1 MIVEEITIRN
11 WRSYREP
18 HTFRFEKGFNLL
30 VGRNEA
36 GKSTLFEAFTR
47 VLFDRHTSAAEK
59 IRQIQPL
66 ETSLAPEATIT
77 FQANGDRYRV
87 WKRFLQDPAAQFSVW
102 RGNRWELKHEGDRA
116 DSAVREI
123 LRGETPGRASQPE
136 HRGLCQALWYLQ
148 GDTPLPEKVWA
159 EGVKEGLSG
168 FVSLV
173 ARSPEED
180 RILQRIEDGY
190 KVCYTPTGKVKSGS
204 LPDLF
209 QKKIP
214 ELEREL
220 QALRERA
227 RGVEDLRTEL
237 EDLAEQ
243 QRLKAD
249 ALKAAR
255 TEVAALQHKLEEGA
269 ALEEEKRQKEEILRQ
284 ADAARKKVAG
294 DRDAIDNRRRK
305 IDESNKTLAENQREA
320 DDLQADVRMEQR
332 AAEKHHETW
341 KKTHEPVLRQVE
353 TELATLQAIE
363 RTQQLEE
370 KARGLREQIERIQ
383 AAEMELQHREHELS
397 LTPLPTKKDLETYRE
412 QKLQLATLRGQI
424 EQAAIR
430 IGFDLQV
437 ENASITAD
445 PEAEHLT
452 EDGEYLVLGPTTFTI
467 GDVGTISIRGGGS
480 SLEDL
485 QADAH
490 SLTASFASLFERFGV
505 TGEQEL
511 YDLQQRRQDL
521 EREIKQ
527 LKKALKDITSE
538 KGLEQLKDEA
548 TRIRQKIAGEK
559 SRIGAAPP
567 GWQHLSTDAIREMS
581 EGHTATKK
589 ELTKAIEHEQQKEA
603 EARTAHDE
611 ALQKAQVA
619 SNRQV
624 ELRTQVRGLEQQNAD
639 LLRSYGTYEHLQET
653 LVNEIAALE
662 RAREDLEALR
672 VEYKIRVEDPRA
684 QYEDVLGILR
694 DLEEQM
700 QSVREKIIDR
710 KARIE
715 EAVSEDFY
723 SRIGDLEASLMV
735 AKRSLDQVTRQAEAV
750 KLLRDMVQVFKKKQT
765 TALAGPVADQVNRWL
780 VQLTDGS
787 YNSVRMNENI
797 FPIGVSD
804 PQYNETLPLDCLSY
818 GTHEQVIV
826 LLRLAMGVLLSNDER
841 NLVVIDDRLVNA
853 DPIRMRRLCRILEEV
868 ATNHCQVVVATCNDT
883 PYAGVRGEVIQV
895 PKGGRL
901 E

>member
-1 MIVEEITIRN
+1 
-11 WRSYREP
+11 
-18 HTFRFEKGFNLL
+18 
-30 VGRNEA
+30 
-36 GKSTLFEAFTR
+36 
-47 VLFDRHTSAAEK
+47 
-59 IRQIQPL
+59 
-66 ETSLAPEATIT
+66 
-77 FQANGDRYRV
+77 
-87 WKRFLQDPAAQFSVW
+87 
-102 RGNRWELKHEGDRA
+102 
-116 DSAVREI
+116 
-123 LRGETPGRASQPE
+123 
-136 HRGLCQALWYLQ
+136 
-148 GDTPLPEKVWA
+148 
-159 EGVKEGLSG
+159 
-168 FVSLV
+168 
-173 ARSPEED
+173 
-180 RILQRIEDGY
+180 
-190 KVCYTPTGKVKSGS
+190 
-204 LPDLF
+204 
-209 QKKIP
+209 
-214 ELEREL
+214 
-220 QALRERA
+220 
-227 RGVEDLRTEL
+227 
-237 EDLAEQ
+237 
-243 QRLKAD
+243 
-249 ALKAAR
+249 
-255 TEVAALQHKLEEGA
+255 
-269 ALEEEKRQKEEILRQ
+269 
-284 ADAARKKVAG
+284 
-294 DRDAIDNRRRK
+294 
-305 IDESNKTLAENQREA
+305 
-320 DDLQADVRMEQR
+320 MEQR

-467 GDVGTISIRGGGS
+467 GDVGTISVRGGGS

-653 LVNEIAALE
+653 LANEIAALE

-750 KLLRDMVQVFKKKQT
+750 KLLRDMVQVFKKEQT